1 MSIDNIEL
9 SSKNYWDDLWED
21 VDCQGTYIFNQ
32 KNPSYVLNYK
42 KHVIMKN
49 YLSDVP
55 EGSSFLEVGCGA
67 SKFLAYVSQQ
77 FHFDV
82 SGIDYSE
89 EGCNKARKILE
100 NNEVEGTIILG
111 DMFNLSKDE
120 HYRGRFDVVYTGGV
134 IEHFDD
140 TNHVVKTISDFAGDG
155 GYVITTVPNT
165 WKKSLNMII
174 QKVISKETYDTHKE
188 LSLSDI
194 RDAHEKAGLSVLICE
209 YVCFYFYIPLFLY
222 LNYTIFLQFTQVFRQ
237 IFPCHFPKYLVKI
250 LYIRKSY
257 HIGNLVFICAAF
269 PQQFFCLTNPEFF

>member
-1 MSIDNIEL
+1 MSMDNIEL

-21 VDCQGTYIFNQ
+21 ADCQGSYIFNQ

-77 FHFDV
+77 FHYDV

-89 EGCNKARKILE
+89 EGCYKARKILE
-100 NNEVEGTIILG
+100 NNGVEGTIILG

-120 HYRGRFDVVYTGGV
+120 RYRGRFDVVYTGGV

-174 QKVISKETYDTHKE
+174 QKVISKETYDIHKE

-194 RDAHEKAGLSVLICE
+194 RDAHEKAGLSVLMCE
-209 YVCFYFYIPLFLY
+209 YVCFISLGSVNFVSEKFRKHPFFYK
-222 LNYTIFLQFTQVFRQ
+222 V
-237 IFPCHFPKYLVKI
+237 
-250 LYIRKSY
+250 IRKLILIANDIVYYVSDFLKLRPNRFTSPA
-257 HIGNLVFICAAF
+257 IVCIAKKRNGN
-269 PQQFFCLTNPEFF
+269 